1 MFLGLRLHATTYG
14 IEREGCVEGA
24 LVTRGENWNGLGLH
38 EAVEVRIAIITGSA
52 DAIVDAQDH
61 SCRLHRQV
69 PESTL
74 AVVPGL
80 GHLSH
85 YSARAKSDEP
95 WTSLCSYAH
104 GASVVILTRAHDLT
118 NVQSIV
124 ALRARGK
131 RRTHILKLA
140 DVLYARAEIAPTLT
154 CGPHSPYKL
163 TCEGN
168 CREEDCS
175 SDGPFA
181 I

>member
-1 MFLGLRLHATTYG
+1 M
-14 IEREGCVEGA
+14 
-24 LVTRGENWNGLGLH
+24 
-38 EAVEVRIAIITGSA
+38 
-52 DAIVDAQDH
+52 
-61 SCRLHRQV
+61 
-69 PESTL
+69 
-74 AVVPGL
+74 
-80 GHLSH
+80 
-85 YSARAKSDEP
+85 AKSEEP

-131 RRTHILKLA
+131 RRTRILKLA

-154 CGPHSPYKL
+154 CSPHSPYKL

-175 SDGPFA
+175 SDSPFVIRLPRPFRIGPAFVGLNVPGRVEA
-181 I
+181 GVVEQRSRGERRRSTGYLDRQKAAHDPRCLVGQRRTVSPRL